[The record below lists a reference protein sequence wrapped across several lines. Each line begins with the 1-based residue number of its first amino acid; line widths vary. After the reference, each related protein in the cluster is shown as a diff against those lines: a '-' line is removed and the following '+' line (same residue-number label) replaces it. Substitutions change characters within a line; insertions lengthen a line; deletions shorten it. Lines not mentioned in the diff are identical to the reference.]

1 MIAIGWLY
9 KDILTS
15 TVCES
20 KTGMIDENVQK
31 RLIRQWRVTG
41 RLLRK
46 IRRDELAAMRDEE
59 SRGVVLHILNLAS
72 VLSDDPRRECNSGL
86 VDMQRLFS
94 KLRERIT
101 A

>member
-1 MIAIGWLY
+1 
-9 KDILTS
+9 
-15 TVCES
+15 
-20 KTGMIDENVQK
+20 MIDENVQK

-46 IRRDELAAMRDEE
+46 IRLDELASMQDEE
-59 SRGVVLHILNLAS
+59 SRGVVLDILNLAS

-86 VDMQRLFS
+86 VEMQRLFS